1 VFLASVLTA
10 LSGAAVAMKVDPSAA
25 VIAKLSAAGELAKA
39 SEREIGEAIEQA
51 QRVALVAGV
60 AKGLLLTPLMALAL
74 AVALKIAAWL
84 LGRKALFAECFT
96 AASLALLPLAV
107 FHGVELAAALRQG
120 VLTPAMAETLVPT
133 ALSAIKAVEAPWS
146 RVLRAADLVNLWSAL
161 VLGLGFASASRWSPW
176 RGALFGALLYVLF
189 AGAFL
194 IGLPGLMA
202 GASGMGG
209 PTP

>member
-1 VFLASVLTA
+1 VTGVVLASVLTA

-25 VIAKLSAAGELAKA
+25 VIGKLSAAGELAKA

-60 AKGLLLTPLMALAL
+60 A
-74 AVALKIAAWL
+74 
-84 LGRKALFAECFT
+84 
-96 AASLALLPLAV
+96 
-107 FHGVELAAALRQG
+107 LRQG
-120 VLTPAMAETLVPT
+120 VLTPAMAEALVPT
-133 ALSAIKAVEAPWS
+133 ALSAFKAVEAPWS
-146 RVLRAADLVNLWSAL
+146 RVLGAADLVNLWSAL
-161 VLGLGFASASRWSPW
+161 VLGLGFASASRWSPG
-176 RGALFGALLYVLF
+176 RGALFGVLLYVLF